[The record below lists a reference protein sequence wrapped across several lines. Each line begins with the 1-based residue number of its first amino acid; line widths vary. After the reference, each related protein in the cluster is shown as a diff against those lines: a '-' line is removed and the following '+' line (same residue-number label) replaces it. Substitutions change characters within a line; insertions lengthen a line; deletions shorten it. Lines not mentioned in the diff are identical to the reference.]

1 MAETR
6 RNRWF
11 WHPSLGIPHPQL
23 QVARCQAHWIHRI
36 SAPWGWAEI
45 PLHRKCW
52 IRKKGRCFH
61 VQNPSPQFL
70 SAGGLLILHERELRS
85 KTVLSQIGSID
96 TIAQQSRPLYLV
108 LFRTPSILVK
118 KNWPLHLCE
127 VDYGARSVPGVPGVP
142 ALVRCPVV
150 TVNNFVQVPWGPWM
164 SMGNFCIFQAQ
175 SHRTMDTMS

>member
-1 MAETR
+1 MSTASSTLPSPLDPPDQHRLPEDGQRYPFTGSAE
-6 RNRWF
+6 
-11 WHPSLGIPHPQL
+11 S
-23 QVARCQAHWIHRI
+23 
-36 SAPWGWAEI
+36 E
-45 PLHRKCW
+45 KK
-52 IRKKGRCFH
+52 KKGAVFMCRILHHSF
-61 VQNPSPQFL
+61 SPR
-70 SAGGLLILHERELRS
+70 GGLLILHEGELRS

-96 TIAQQSRPLYLV
+96 TIAQQSRPLNLV

>member
-1 MAETR
+1 MVLAPIFGNTTSTTASSTL
-6 RNRWF
+6 
-11 WHPSLGIPHPQL
+11 PS
-23 QVARCQAHWIHRI
+23 
-36 SAPWGWAEI
+36 
-45 PLHRKCW
+45 PLDPPDQRSLRMGRDTPSPEVLNPK
-52 IRKKGRCFH
+52 KKGAVFMCRILHHSF
-61 VQNPSPQFL
+61 SPR
-70 SAGGLLILHERELRS
+70 GGLLILHERELRS